1 MNYIFEIL
9 IGMISGIFSG
19 LGMGGGTVL
28 IMLMSYFFDYPQQ
41 MFQTINLLYFIPTTL
56 IAGFVYA
63 KKKYIDYKVGTF
75 VILTA
80 LIGAY
85 VGSKIAVNI
94 DTNLLRKIFATY
106 LVATGIIFL
115 LKKPQKA

>member
-1 MNYIFEIL
+1 M
-9 IGMISGIFSG
+9 SGTVSG

-28 IMLMSYFFDYPQQ
+28 IMLMSYFFDYSQQ
-41 MFQTINLLYFIPTTL
+41 LLQSINLLYFIPTNL
-56 IAGFVYA
+56 VAGIVYA
-63 KKKYIDYKVGTF
+63 KNKYVDYKVGVF
-75 VILTA
+75 VIITA
-80 LIGAY
+80 IIGAY

-106 LVATGIIFL
+106 LVAVGIIFL